1 MENVICVIN
10 TCLSNV
16 SNSRNTFNR
25 SIYTIDVTHVIKQTK
40 RGELELI
47 VEILRNAVE
56 PIKKTNLLY
65 HTRINFH
72 QLDRYLSWLHS
83 KGLVK
88 NIDEPFAGFQI
99 TPKGIRFIKLI
110 ANANEVKS
118 LQTIV

>member
-25 SIYTIDVTHVIKQTK
+25 SIYTDDVTQVIKQTK